1 VTQFIKQA
9 ARTAQGSQLES
20 RIRPLKVCEVA
31 DGRQIRRGHCRRRE
45 AWRARRGCWA
55 RHPAPAAG
63 ERTGEGE
70 SSSESQEEEGCAMGN
85 GRRESQEE
93 EGRARRGWRVG
104 VGRGGAGRENDV
116 GAGVRITWANMRC
129 LMLIQRCKEG

>member
-70 SSSESQEEEGCAMGN
+70 SSSESQEEEG
-85 GRRESQEE
+85 
-93 EGRARRGWRVG
+93 RARRGWRVG